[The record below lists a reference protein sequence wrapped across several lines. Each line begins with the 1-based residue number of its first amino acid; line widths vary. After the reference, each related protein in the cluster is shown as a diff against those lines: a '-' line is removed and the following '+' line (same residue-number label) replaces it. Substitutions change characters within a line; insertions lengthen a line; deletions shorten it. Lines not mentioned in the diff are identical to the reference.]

1 MPRAS
6 HDRRRDPQPSPFG
19 GVPRASRGGRELQHP
34 QSGGGQG
41 PAGAGPD
48 SEGGLPPGGAQAGRP
63 TPESAGHEEL
73 IELLLVRLVHFE
85 GGDRQHIFL
94 REREAPGRSFPI
106 VIGNFEAGEI
116 QRIVAGQDP
125 ERPLTHRLL
134 HQAIQAVGARLE
146 AVDIVDLAQGT
157 FYARLSLRPPGG
169 GPPAQVD
176 ARPSDAI
183 ALALRARC
191 PIRVARHVLEQAALG
206 GV

>member
-1 MPRAS
+1 V
-6 HDRRRDPQPSPFG
+6 DREPGHPQAGGGGAGERSPG
-19 GVPRASRGGRELQHP
+19 EQG
-34 QSGGGQG
+34 QSGGG
-41 PAGAGPD
+41 A
-48 SEGGLPPGGAQAGRP
+48 GGLPPGGAAGGSKA
-63 TPESAGHEEL
+63 PESAGHEEL

-116 QRIVAGQDP
+116 QRIVSGQDP

-146 AVDIVDLAQGT
+146 AVDIVDLAQST

-169 GPPAQVD
+169 GPPAHVD